1 MKPTATP
8 SALAA
13 ATSGRLA
20 AADAALVSLCDGH
33 HDLTALS
40 GALVMDRPTL
50 LDRLD
55 ALADAGLLTSR
66 VAPPTG
72 VSRRGLLGGL
82 MGASAV
88 LAAGAALPRVAQ
100 AMPADQ
106 GLLPAMCYDPNAL
119 DLALAQP
126 SDLLA
131 GQDPADLLRIAS
143 KVEAGA
149 LEASIDTGDAAALEL
164 KNATEQLADLT
175 DAHASLLLEAAAD
188 GYLEYTA
195 AAALGDSGPL
205 GREGDVY
212 SRIADSSRRIR
223 EQDAKQRSSEAR
235 RKDALAA
242 HDEQACKTFE
252 ARLGTKEETE
262 KAMTYP
268 KKLGA
273 SEKEAKAMQKESIAY
288 AQKAYPAL
296 EAARKKDRLA
306 DEMQQK
312 KKASLI
318 FDDSAGKEAIAYF
331 TGRMEEATKKLQ
343 SSGDALD
350 SRQLTGAF
358 EWATAPLELK
368 RRLQEQDYKKAVRQ
382 TLKRELDRGT
392 SEALAKRAEK
402 DVALREKQLSQQA
415 KKLANEMQKKKQQAQ
430 AQA

>member
-55 ALADAGLLTSR
+55 ALADAGMLTAR

-100 AMPADQ
+100 AKPADQ
-106 GLLPAMCYDPNAL
+106 DPLPAMCYEPNAL
-119 DLALAQP
+119 GLGLALP

-143 KVEAGA
+143 KLEFGA

-164 KNATEQLADLT
+164 KNATEQLADLA

-212 SRIADSSRRIR
+212 TRIADSSRRFR
-223 EQDAKQRSSEAR
+223 EQEAKQRGSEAK
-235 RKDALAA
+235 RKDSLAA
-242 HDEQACKTFE
+242 HDEQACKTFDKRE
-252 ARLGTKEETE
+252 GAKEETE

-268 KKLGA
+268 ERVGA
-273 SEKEAKAMQKESIAY
+273 SEKQHKKMQMESVLYAKKV
-288 AQKAYPAL
+288 YPAL
-296 EAARKKDRLA
+296 EAARKKDRMA
-306 DEMQQK
+306 EEMNQK
-312 KKASLI
+312 KMMTPL
-318 FDDSAGKEAIAYF
+318 FDDTAGKEKIAYF
-331 TGRMEEATKKLQ
+331 SGRVEEATKKLQ

-368 RRLQEQDYKKAVRQ
+368 RRLEEQNCKQSVRQ

-402 DVALREKQLSQQA
+402 YVALREKQLSQQA
-415 KKLANEMQKKKQQAQ
+415 KKKASEMQKKQQQAQ